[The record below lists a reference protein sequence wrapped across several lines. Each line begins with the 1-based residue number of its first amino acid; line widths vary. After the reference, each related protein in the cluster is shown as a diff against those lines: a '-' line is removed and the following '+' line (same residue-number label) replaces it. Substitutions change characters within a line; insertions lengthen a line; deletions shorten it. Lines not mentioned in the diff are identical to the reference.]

1 MLLIAC
7 KIRADQPEDNEEG
20 NEDTGMLNLLQ
31 EDIEA
36 LEAMENM
43 LRVQMEGT
51 LRKLEDEGICI
62 GMIMKLWM
70 FLFSVGK

>member
-1 MLLIAC
+1 LLLIAC

-62 GMIMKLWM
+62 GMIMKL
-70 FLFSVGK
+70 

>member
-62 GMIMKLWM
+62 GMIMKL
-70 FLFSVGK
+70 

>member
-1 MLLIAC
+1 LLLIAC
-7 KIRADQPEDNEEG
+7 KIRADQPEDNEVG
-20 NEDTGMLNLLQ
+20 NENTGMLKLLQ

-36 LEAMENM
+36 LKAVENM

-62 GMIMKLWM
+62 
-70 FLFSVGK
+70 

>member
-36 LEAMENM
+36 LEAVENM

-62 GMIMKLWM
+62 GIMKL
-70 FLFSVGK
+70 